1 MKILLLGNRGQL
13 GTTLQPLLSQFGDVE
28 AYDHDGIDLAD
39 RENTRRRILEI
50 APRLIIN
57 TAAYTAVDKAESE
70 PGTAEQVNAVAPAVI
85 ADCAAQIDAA
95 LIHYSTDYVFDG
107 SSSRPY
113 REDDPPNPKSVYGR
127 TKLAGEEAVL
137 ASNAEALIL
146 RTAWVYSLH
155 GHNFLKTMLRLAEE
169 RDELTIVADQYG
181 SPTSTQALAD
191 ATVELIKYFVEHNG
205 FPARVQGVYHMTC
218 EGQTSWAGFARA
230 IIAASKYANTLVT
243 DIDTADYPTPA
254 ARPAYSVLSGDKL
267 DEAFGIRLPSWE
279 DALVRCMAELS

>member
-39 RENTRRRILEI
+39 ANTTRRRIMEI
-50 APRLIIN
+50 APQLIIN

-70 PGTAEQVNAVAPAVI
+70 AGVADKVNATAPAVV
-85 ADCAAQIDAA
+85 AECAAQLGAA

-107 SSSRPY
+107 SASHPY
-113 REDDPPNPKSVYGR
+113 TEEDPTNPQSVYGR

-137 ASNAEALIL
+137 ASGADALIL

-155 GHNFLKTMLRLAEE
+155 GHNFLKTMLRLAAE

-181 SPTSTQALAD
+181 SPTSTQALSD
-191 ATVELIKYFVEHNG
+191 ATVELIKYFVRHNG
-205 FPARVQGVYHMTC
+205 FPAKVQGVYHMTC

-230 IIAASKYANTLVT
+230 IIAASEHADTLVT
-243 DIDTADYPTPA
+243 DINTAAYPTPA
-254 ARPAYSVLSGDKL
+254 ARPAYSVLSGEKL
-267 DEAFGIRLPSWE
+267 ETVFGIRLPDWE
-279 DALVRCMAELS
+279 DSLKLCMAGL

>member
-13 GTTLQPLLSQFGDVE
+13 GTTLQPLLEQFGDVE

-39 RENTRRRILEI
+39 AETTRQRILEI

-70 PGTAEQVNAVAPAVI
+70 PEMAEKVNAIAPAVV
-85 ADCAAQIDAA
+85 AECAAQLDAG

-107 SSSRPY
+107 SASQPY
-113 REDDPPNPKSVYGR
+113 KEEDPASPQSVYGR

-137 ASNAEALIL
+137 ASGADALIL

-155 GHNFLKTMLRLAEE
+155 GHNFLKTMLRLAAE
-169 RDELTIVADQYG
+169 RDELTIVGDQYG
-181 SPTSTQALAD
+181 SPTSTQALSD
-191 ATVELIKYFVEHNG
+191 ATVELVKYFVRHNG
-205 FPARVQGVYHMTC
+205 FPSEVQGVYHMTC
-218 EGQTSWAGFARA
+218 EGETSWAGFARA
-230 IIAASKYANTLVT
+230 IIAASEHADTRVT
-243 DIDTADYPTPA
+243 DITTAGYPTPA

-267 DEAFGIRLPSWE
+267 DKKFGIRMPNWE
-279 DALVRCMAELS
+279 DALQRCMADL